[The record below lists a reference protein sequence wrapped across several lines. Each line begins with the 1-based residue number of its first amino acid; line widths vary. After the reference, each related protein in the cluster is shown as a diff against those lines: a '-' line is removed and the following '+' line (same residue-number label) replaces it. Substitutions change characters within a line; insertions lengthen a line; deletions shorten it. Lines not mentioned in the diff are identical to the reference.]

1 MGQIALAA
9 AVFVAMCA
17 LTVSAFSETSRD
29 ARPAAAPAAA
39 AVAPVDVYK
48 DAN

>member
-9 AVFVAMCA
+9 GVFVAMCA
-17 LTVSAFSETSRD
+17 LTISAFSETARD
-29 ARPAAAPAAA
+29 YRPIAAPATA